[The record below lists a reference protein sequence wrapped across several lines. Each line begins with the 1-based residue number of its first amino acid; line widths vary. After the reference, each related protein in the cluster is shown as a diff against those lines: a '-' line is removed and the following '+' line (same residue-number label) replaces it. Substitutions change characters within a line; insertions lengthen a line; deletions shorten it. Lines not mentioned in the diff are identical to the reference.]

1 MTPEQFAYWLQGFME
16 MADPKELNKTQTQQI
31 KDHLKLVFDKKTPDR
46 IHEPERGNP
55 PYSLPGIQW
64 YPRPLT
70 IECDTNIPDP
80 MTTPVCSGTTITT
93 TSTYGPNELPNDF
106 DIQNVVNNMNSYK
119 EDKKY
124 KRIKFP
130 GIKC

>member
-16 MADPKELNKTQTQQI
+16 MADPKELNTTQTQQI
-31 KDHLKLVFDKKTPDR
+31 KDHLKLVFDKKTPE
-46 IHEPERGNP
+46 I
-55 PYSLPGIQW
+55 SLPIIQREEPFRITP
-64 YPRPLT
+64 YQIT
-70 IECDTNIPDP
+70 CDENNNIPDL

-119 EDKKY
+119 GDKKY